1 MNAIFHKLARI
12 GLIVTAVAGPA
23 SISALSG
30 CAGDPPPAPK
40 EEGKPVSKIGDNRFS
55 VRKSWLAQQ
64 TSDKAWFGVE
74 AARALTAAED
84 AGVKGLRVG
93 AQPGSAFAELGLNN
107 GDLLRSINGKVAES
121 EADAVKLL
129 GDLAS
134 APNFTFELVRKGQ
147 PQTLIYEVK

>member
-40 EEGKPVSKIGDNRFS
+40 EEGKPVSKIGENRSS

-64 TSDKAWFGVE
+64 SSDKAWFGVE
-74 AARALTAAED
+74 SARALTAAED
-84 AGVKGLRVG
+84 SGVKGLRV
-93 AQPGSAFAELGLNN
+93 ASQPGSAFAELGVNN
-107 GDLLRSINGKVAES
+107 GDLLRSVNGKVAETA
-121 EADAVKLL
+121 ADAIKLL
-129 GDLAS
+129 GDLAGT
-134 APNFTFELVRKGQ
+134 PNFTLEIVRKGQ